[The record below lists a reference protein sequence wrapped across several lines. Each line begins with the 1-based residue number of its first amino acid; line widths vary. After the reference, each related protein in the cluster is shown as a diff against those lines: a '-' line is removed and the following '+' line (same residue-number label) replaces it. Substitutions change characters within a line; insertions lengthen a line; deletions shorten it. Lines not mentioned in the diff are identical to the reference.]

1 MDYPS
6 NTKRPCPYMLPYEP
20 PKKRLKPANESAEI
34 DDVSRNHRSRAWS
47 TDAVDPLHLDHLCWL
62 DLAVTPRAATTYQ
75 DGSPQNR
82 RDDSFIGIN
91 FTIDPGIL
99 HGESSDLDRI
109 SQVALR
115 RQIRAADTLMRERIR
130 IQRFAVARGL
140 RPPIR
145 VGSHVSG
152 SSNIGRLTVRVR
164 RFGQAEN
171 PKRVLKRLM
180 YGSGA

>member
-1 MDYPS
+1 MI
-6 NTKRPCPYMLPYEP
+6 PYEP
-20 PKKRLKPANESAEI
+20 PKKRLKPANGSADI

-47 TDAVDPLHLDHLCWL
+47 TQALDSLHLCQLSWL
-62 DLAVTPRAATTYQ
+62 DLAVTPRDATT
-75 DGSPQNR
+75 GHECSPISSSQLRNSLATR
-82 RDDSFIGIN
+82 RPRADNVPRFS

-99 HGESSDLDRI
+99 HGESSNLHCI
-109 SQVALR
+109 AQVALR

-130 IQRFAVARGL
+130 VQRFTVARGL

-171 PKRVLKRLM
+171 SKRVLKRLM